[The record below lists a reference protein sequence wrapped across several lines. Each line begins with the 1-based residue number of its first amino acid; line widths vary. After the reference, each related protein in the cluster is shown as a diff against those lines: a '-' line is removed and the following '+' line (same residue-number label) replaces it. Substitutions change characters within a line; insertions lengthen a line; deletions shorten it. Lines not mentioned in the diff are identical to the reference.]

1 MKIRTVALALIVG
14 LSLTTSAAGYERTGF
29 GAVFMTDWLS
39 WAAIDDTLPEHV
51 GDMNDGSEFRMVR
64 LSATRPLGE
73 GNEVR
78 LSFDLRGGQAIVRD
92 AYMELRNMPYVGDI
106 RLGHF
111 REPFSIEA
119 ETSSRFVSFM
129 EFGLPTVFSPGR
141 NMGLMLKNRGLGQRA
156 QWAVGVFQ
164 EVSEFGNS
172 EGAGQP
178 SLTARLVA
186 RPMVEGESASGN
198 FIHTGLAFSTR
209 VPPEKRV
216 RYRARPE
223 VNLAPWFVDTRDPV
237 TFQDIRTERLNLG
250 NAEVAGSFG
259 PLHFQGIYSIACA
272 TLPAD
277 EASPCESCGSD
288 KMALWGLSAQAGY
301 FITGEH
307 RGYSPES
314 GSFSPIV
321 PSTDFLEH
329 DGPGAWEVVARYS
342 VLDLTKA
349 DTVDSRLSS
358 FSLGL
363 NWYPSAQTRLLL
375 NVVTPSLEDIG
386 SSTAV
391 AMRLQANF

>member
-1 MKIRTVALALIVG
+1 MKILTVALALIVG
-14 LSLTTSAAGYERTGF
+14 LFLAPSAAGLERTGF
-29 GAVFMTDWLS
+29 GAVFMTDWLT
-39 WAAIDDTLPEHV
+39 WTAIDDGLPEHV

-78 LSFDLRGGQAIVRD
+78 LSFDLKGGQAIVRD
-92 AYMELRNMPYVGDI
+92 AYMELTNMPYVGDI

-141 NMGLMLKNRGLGQRA
+141 NMGLMLKNRGLGRRA

-164 EVSEFGNS
+164 EVSEYGNS
-172 EGAGQP
+172 LGVGKV
-178 SLTARLVA
+178 SLTGRVVA
-186 RPMVEGESASGN
+186 LPMMEDESGD
-198 FIHTGLAFSTR
+198 FIHAGLAFSTR
-209 VPPEKRV
+209 APHGERV

-223 VNLAPWFVDTRDPV
+223 LSLAPWFVDTRDPV
-237 TFQDIRTERLNLG
+237 TLEDIRAERLNLG

-259 PLHFQGIYSIACA
+259 PLHFQGVYTRACA
-272 TLPAD
+272 TLLEGEDP
-277 EASPCESCGSD
+277 PCESCGSD
-288 KMALWGLSAQAGY
+288 NLAMWGLSAQAGY

-307 RGYSPES
+307 RSYSFES
-314 GSFSPIV
+314 GSFSPVV

-329 DGPGAWEVVARYS
+329 DGSGAWEVVARYS
-342 VLDLTKA
+342 VLDLTQA
-349 DTVDSRLSS
+349 DTVDSMLSCL
-358 FSLGL
+358 SLGV
-363 NWYPSAQTRLLL
+363 NWYPSVQTRLLL

-386 SSTAV
+386 SSLAV